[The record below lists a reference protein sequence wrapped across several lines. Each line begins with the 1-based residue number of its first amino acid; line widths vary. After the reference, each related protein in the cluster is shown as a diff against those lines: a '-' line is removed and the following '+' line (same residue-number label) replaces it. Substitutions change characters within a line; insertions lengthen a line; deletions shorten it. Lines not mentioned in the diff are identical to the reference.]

1 MVEGFFGKMTRQM
14 LTGIRVDSKEE
25 LSERIY
31 KYFEEI
37 NAVPV
42 PYKWKYKIDT
52 IDLEKEDVSKIIYEV
67 VNEKAAS
74 PELKGKRAPLVKHVK
89 EESRIRILST
99 NHKVI

>member
-67 VNEKAAS
+67 VNEIAAS
-74 PELKGKRAPLVKHVK
+74 PEIKGKRAPLVKQRKRRKQDSNIVN
-89 EESRIRILST
+89 ES
-99 NHKVI
+99 